1 METIDE
7 RVETLEMTVARFIT
21 NTNAIIQRLDRTC
34 EWLDRS
40 YEQVRQEME
49 KRDKQIEQRDKQ
61 IEQRD
66 KQIDHSL
73 EQLKRDA
80 REHAL
85 EMAHIADR
93 IGRFAEDIVGP
104 NIPPLGTGG
113 LWHH

>member
-34 EWLDRS
+34 ERLDRS

-73 EQLKRDA
+73 SSSTYA
-80 REHAL
+80 RELSKWRTLPTESDVLRKTSSA
-85 EMAHIADR
+85 R
-93 IGRFAEDIVGP
+93 TS
-104 NIPPLGTGG
+104 PLGTGG